1 MDESRA
7 TAPGQGLSLSLRL
20 RVRAARRQ
28 LDREI
33 AAGAPP
39 HESPARSVRAAQLA
53 TPATR
58 RSIATVLET
67 ILDSAQERRHDGCS
81 PLVLEHEAVLE
92 ARDGLL
98 ELAGVLRS
106 GEPLSPRALALAVAL
121 AEHPDSPL
129 VSASATHT
137 IRQALAEIAA
147 AR

>member
-1 MDESRA
+1 MDESHA
-7 TAPGQGLSLSLRL
+7 TAPGEGLSLSLKL

-39 HESPARSVRAAQLA
+39 EESPARSVRAAQLA

-58 RSIATVLET
+58 RAIATVLET
-67 ILDSAQERRHDGCS
+67 ILDSARERQHDRCS
-81 PLVLEHEAVLE
+81 HLVLEHEAVLE

-98 ELAGVLRS
+98 ALAGVLRS
-106 GEPLSPRALALAVAL
+106 DEPLSPRALALAVEL

-129 VSASATHT
+129 VSPSATHT

-147 AR
+147 AH

>member
-7 TAPGQGLSLSLRL
+7 ADPRQGLSLSLRL
-20 RVRAARRQ
+20 RVRAARRR
-28 LDREI
+28 LDLEI

-39 HESPARSVRAAQLA
+39 QESPARSVRAGQLA
-53 TPATR
+53 TPGIR

-67 ILDSAQERRHDGCS
+67 ILESAEERQHDPCS
-81 PLVLEHEAVLE
+81 SLVLEHEAVLE

-98 ELAGVLRS
+98 DLAGVLRS
-106 GEPLSPRALALAVAL
+106 DEPLAPRALALAVVL

-129 VSASATHT
+129 VSPSATHT

-147 AR
+147 SR